1 MAVDA
6 LHPAFALI
14 KEYLLYARPEEL
26 EVERWWSGFG
36 RRQVRRRAGCS
47 HPLRHDL
54 PLRIRLRLEEL
65 SAHVEWSTSR
75 LHGKRLAQKPAS
87 LGLAGND
94 QTRNDLEV
102 HPGLLFRPKHSAVLA
117 LLQRLQLER
126 RAAVYMARS
135 ARRHSRTVPAAGR
148 DEDRFDSGSVLF
160 ETQTLLARRR
170 NGGDS
175 EHGRRNRDRGY
186 QTPRRHRITAVWFRL
201 GTCPTVIRAISF
213 MARVSMTDTLF
224 EPALALYK

>member
-14 KEYLLYARPEEL
+14 KEYLLHARSEEL
-26 EVERWWSGFG
+26 EVEQWWGGFG
-36 RRQVRRRAGCS
+36 RGQLRRRSRRA
-47 HPLRHDL
+47 HPLGHDL

-65 SAHVEWSTSR
+65 SAHVEGGASR
-75 LHGKRLAQKPAS
+75 LHGKRLAQQPAS

-126 RAAVYMARS
+126 RAAVHMARG

-160 ETQTLLARRR
+160 ETQTLLARGR
-170 NGGDS
+170 NGGDR
-175 EHGRRNRDRGY
+175 EHGRRNRDRSY
-186 QTPRRHRITAVWFRL
+186 QAPRGHRITAVWFRF